1 MISFHSSDLCQPAE
15 NIATQGGP
23 VGYRNVVSY
32 VAALG
37 LPVLPRTAMDKGTAG
52 LEPLSP
58 HHPPLADRIW
68 LARWMRSAD
77 TSWSLGNLGNS
88 KRQMRKC

>member
-1 MISFHSSDLCQPAE
+1 MISSHSSDLCQPAE

-37 LPVLPRTAMDKGTAG
+37 LPVLPRTAMDKGTWERLG
-52 LEPLSP
+52 V
-58 HHPPLADRIW
+58 RI
-68 LARWMRSAD
+68 
-77 TSWSLGNLGNS
+77 
-88 KRQMRKC
+88 